1 MQFNCIKMRYSIEP
15 KHFLIALKN
24 EKKLRKAIQKTAE
37 ATGDLIGKL
46 KLQIKEQVC
55 RKSLLRSTQWNCI
68 HKMMLIV
75 KYKYQKRY
83 ISPEERQHI
92 IDELRSIPKKNV
104 YF

>member
-1 MQFNCIKMRYSIEP
+1 MK
-15 KHFLIALKN
+15 
-24 EKKLRKAIQKTAE
+24 KKLRKAIQKTAE

-75 KYKYQKRY
+75 K
-83 ISPEERQHI
+83 
-92 IDELRSIPKKNV
+92 
-104 YF
+104 

>member
-1 MQFNCIKMRYSIEP
+1 M
-15 KHFLIALKN
+15 

-68 HKMMLIV
+68 QWLCYLITKV
-75 KYKYQKRY
+75 NF
-83 ISPEERQHI
+83 ILS
-92 IDELRSIPKKNV
+92 SIFND
-104 YF
+104 